1 MMRRA
6 SIIALLF
13 MALTASGCRSFS
25 IEIQATAADETV
37 TAAQSQT
44 TNIEPTQMPFTNTPA
59 VRVTPTPNPTDTP
72 LPMETSFDPAL
83 TYCNT
88 GSVLIEDGPQQLPRV
103 EELYWDVSQTAFG
116 PIQKLM
122 GATTAIYRVQPTPH
136 SRWLMVEFVQTGLD
150 NWIEVALYLVDLLG
164 TDHWFVS
171 EGISFQT
178 SPYVWLEDGRLLWVD
193 EGDLSIAEADGTN
206 KITLTAPAP
215 IDEVWLGADHIAI
228 ARSEGR
234 LWRVDVLSDIW
245 QEVTSISPSRNLSI
259 VNYGTAALSV
269 SVVQDYAIAEYWYIP
284 LAFGSS
290 PHLAASG
297 KFWGGGGART
307 PAASQF
313 AKSPYWTTAYVEQE
327 VLIDE
332 RDGRLV
338 AGEDVLPNIIESDDY
353 VQTSSSPDG
362 QWAIMDIWEK
372 GTYIAPTQ
380 DLQAVQSLGGE
391 ILGWQSDPPAVIL
404 YKSKSLTNGNF
415 IGSIQKLDL
424 LTNDETILMD
434 WFDNSEIYDVV
445 LVKDHVFLKHLTS
458 SENGLQAY
466 VDLFTITGNWIGKLD
481 LPVTTGWDS
490 LRLIEP
496 SRLMYGMTLLNLD
509 AVDQC
514 KYMDTIWIWD
524 AALEGH

>member
-1 MMRRA
+1 MRRTLIFGLMLMA
-6 SIIALLF
+6 FVVSSCRGLSIK
-13 MALTASGCRSFS
+13 
-25 IEIQATAADETV
+25 IEAPAEEEIATAG
-37 TAAQSQT
+37 QSQT
-44 TNIEPTQMPFTNTPA
+44 TDIESTQELETNKPAIRLTSTPSL
-59 VRVTPTPNPTDTP
+59 TDTP
-72 LPMETSFDPAL
+72 PTTETSSDQTL

-88 GSVLIEDGPQQLPRV
+88 GILYRDDGPQQLPQP
-103 EELYWDVSQTAFG
+103 ENLYWEVDQSAFG

-136 SRWLMVEFVQTGLD
+136 DRWLMVEFVQTGLD
-150 NWIEVALYLVDLLG
+150 NWVEVALYLVDLLG

-171 EGISFQT
+171 DEISFQT
-178 SPYVWLEDGRLLWVD
+178 SPYAWLEDGRLLWVD
-193 EGDLSIAEADGTN
+193 EGKLSIAEADGIN
-206 KITLTAPAP
+206 KTTLTAPAP
-215 IDEVWLGADHIAI
+215 IDEVWLGAEYIAI

-234 LWRVDVLSDIW
+234 LWRVDVRSDTW
-245 QEVTSISPSRNLSI
+245 QEVIGIPPSRNLAI
-259 VNYGTAALSV
+259 VNNGIAALSV

-338 AGEDVLPNIIESDDY
+338 TGEDVLPNIIESDDY

-372 GTYIAPTQ
+372 GTYIAPMQ
-380 DLQAVQSLGGE
+380 DLQSIQAINAE
-391 ILGWQSDPPAVIL
+391 ILAWQSDPPSVTL
-404 YKSKSLTNGNF
+404 YQSKTLTNGNTL
-415 IGSIQKLDL
+415 GSIRKLDL
-424 LTNDETILMD
+424 RTNEETILVD
-434 WFDNSEIYDVV
+434 WFDNSGVEDVI
-445 LVKDHVFLKHLTS
+445 LVKDHFFLKHS
-458 SENGLQAY
+458 IYSESGLQTY
-466 VDLFTITGNWIGKLD
+466 VDLMTIAGNPIGRLD
-481 LPVTTGWDS
+481 LPVTNGWES
-490 LRLIEP
+490 LRLLEP
-496 SRLMYGMTLLNLD
+496 ARLMYRMTLVNLD